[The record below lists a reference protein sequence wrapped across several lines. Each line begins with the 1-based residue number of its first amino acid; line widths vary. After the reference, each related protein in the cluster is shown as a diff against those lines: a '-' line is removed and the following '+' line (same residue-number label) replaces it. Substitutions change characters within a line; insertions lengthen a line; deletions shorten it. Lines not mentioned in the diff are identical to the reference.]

1 MGVKMARNRN
11 VNFTPRTV
19 FLALFCNEL
28 KSKLCEVTAAYPAAR
43 LSTSSAHWFRL
54 LPDSSAAKAALR

>member
-11 VNFTPRTV
+11 VNFTPRTA
-19 FLALFCNEL
+19 FLPLFCKGI
-28 KSKLCEVTAAYPAAR
+28 KSKRCEVMAAYPAAR